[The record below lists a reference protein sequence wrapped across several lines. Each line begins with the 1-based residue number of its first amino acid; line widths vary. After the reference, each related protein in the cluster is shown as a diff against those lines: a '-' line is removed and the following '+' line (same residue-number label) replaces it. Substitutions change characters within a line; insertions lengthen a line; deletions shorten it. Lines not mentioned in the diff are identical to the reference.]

1 MDREELQ
8 EVLESIMDPHPV
20 YYQPPDNLRMTYPC
34 IRYRL
39 DSSQTNYADNKSYFF
54 SPRYSITLIDRSPDS
69 PYFAPLRDLP
79 LSMFDRAYQADGLHL
94 YNFHLFN
101 LERTNNG

>member
-54 SPRYSITLIDRSPDS
+54 SP
-69 PYFAPLRDLP
+69 
-79 LSMFDRAYQADGLHL
+79 
-94 YNFHLFN
+94 N
-101 LERTNNG
+101 